1 MPKNE
6 HFLMSSYAFRCLI
19 LSLLLLLMPSAH
31 DAWSAQEQSSTNATP
46 KAMETM
52 PDWIK
57 PPAFQYTSRGKPD
70 PFRSFVQP
78 ETPQADEEQKD
89 SKPKR
94 PLTPLERIQPTQLN
108 LVGILTNGGQKA
120 QAMALVEL
128 PDGKGYVL
136 RSGTRIGRNDGKV
149 VSIGPGRVTI
159 QERVTNI
166 FGEKKTNKVVLKLHK
181 AAGES
186 ND

>member
-1 MPKNE
+1 MSKIEHSFMP
-6 HFLMSSYAFRCLI
+6 SSVFRCLT
-19 LSLLLLLMPSAH
+19 LSLLLLLLPNAQVTG
-31 DAWSAQEQSSTNATP
+31 SAQDQNSTEAAP
-46 KAMETM
+46 KTTETM

-57 PPAFQYTSRGKPD
+57 PPAFQYSSRGKPD

-78 ETPQADEEQKD
+78 ETPQQEEEQKD
-89 SKPKR
+89 SKPQR

-108 LVGILTNGGQKA
+108 LVGILTNGEQQA

-136 RSGTRIGRNDGKV
+136 RPGTRIGRNDGKV
-149 VSIGPGRVTI
+149 VSIEPGRVTI

>member
-1 MPKNE
+1 MPKNK
-6 HFLMSSYAFRCLI
+6 HFPMPSNVFRSLT
-19 LSLLLLLMPSAH
+19 LSLLLLLMPGDLGAV
-31 DAWSAQEQSSTNATP
+31 SAQDQSSTNATP
-46 KAMETM
+46 ETMETM

-57 PPAFQYTSRGKPD
+57 PPAFQYSSRGKPD

-78 ETPQADEEQKD
+78 ETPQAEEEQKD
-89 SKPKR
+89 SKPQR

-136 RSGTRIGRNDGKV
+136 RPGTRIGRNDGKV
-149 VSIGPGRVTI
+149 MSIEPGRVTI